1 MMLSGELVLMTKA
14 LDSFRT
20 VLSTYKRMLDI
31 AGVELYYSGHS
42 STRHFGDDHHKAAL
56 VVKQALVAH
65 WRRKLELEL
74 ANLKTFGV
82 DASAEMPD
90 LTLTPERD
98 DDGVSITT

>member
-1 MMLSGELVLMTKA
+1 MITSDKLVLMTSA
-14 LDSFRT
+14 LESFRT
-20 VLSTYKRMLDI
+20 VLSAYKRMRDI
-31 AGVELYYSGHS
+31 TGVELYYSGHS
-42 STRHFGDDHHKAAL
+42 STRHFGDDHHRAAL

-90 LTLTPERD
+90 DVPKLEEPPCE
-98 DDGVSITT
+98 